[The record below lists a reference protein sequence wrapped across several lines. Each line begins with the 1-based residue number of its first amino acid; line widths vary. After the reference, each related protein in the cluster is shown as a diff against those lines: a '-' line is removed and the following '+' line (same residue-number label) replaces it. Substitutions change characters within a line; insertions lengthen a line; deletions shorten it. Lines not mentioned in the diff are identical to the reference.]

1 MLNYK
6 VAICGAGFIGG
17 SLLRW
22 LVANGTG
29 VNVLD
34 HNNCPDEFTSST
46 SWIRGDFSDKEALRE
61 TLAGVEVAYHFISST
76 VPGDEDVDSI
86 KELSENL
93 FATIEFLNICR
104 SCGVGRVVFVSS
116 ASVYG
121 LQLATPIPES
131 AATNPISSHGIQKL
145 AIEKYLLLQ
154 NFMHG
159 LDVRI
164 VRLSNPYGPGQDIYG
179 RQGFIAMAI
188 GQLRMNKAILLRG
201 HGSPVRDFIFI
212 DDVSRALSV
221 VGAAKSLP
229 PILNIGSG
237 VGYSIKQV
245 VAMFEDII
253 GSPIPTLNGEARK
266 VDIPT
271 SVLDI
276 SLARANI
283 NFQITN
289 SLREGLIKTLR
300 FHDVLLSGSSKV
312 DRY

>member
-1 MLNYK
+1 MSNYK

-34 HNNCPDEFTSST
+34 HNNCPDEFTSCT
-46 SWIRGDFSDKEALRE
+46 RWIRGDFSDKEALRE
-61 TLAGVEVAYHFISST
+61 TLD
-76 VPGDEDVDSI
+76 GDEDVDSI

-93 FATIEFLNICR
+93 FATLEFLKICR
-104 SCGVGRVVFVSS
+104 SCGVRRVVFVSS

-121 LQLATPIPES
+121 LQLVTPIPET

-154 NFMHG
+154 KFIYG

-188 GQLRMNKAILLRG
+188 GQLRMNRAILLRG
-201 HGSPVRDFIFI
+201 NGAPVRDFVFI
-212 DDVSRALSV
+212 DDVSKALSI
-221 VGAAKSLP
+221 VGTAKSLP

-237 VGYSIKQV
+237 IGYSIKQV

-253 GSPIPTLNGEARK
+253 GEPIATINGEARK

-276 SLARANI
+276 SLARASI
-283 NFQITN
+283 NFQIAN
-289 SLREGLIKTLR
+289 SLREGLIKTLY
-300 FHDVLLSGSSKV
+300 FHNVLLSSSP
-312 DRY
+312 